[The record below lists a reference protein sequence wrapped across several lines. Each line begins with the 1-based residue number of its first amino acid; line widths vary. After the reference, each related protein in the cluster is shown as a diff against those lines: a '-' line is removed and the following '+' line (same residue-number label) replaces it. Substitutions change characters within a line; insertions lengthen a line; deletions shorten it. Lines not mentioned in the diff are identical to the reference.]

1 MKKVKKVV
9 KKTVKREAKKETKV
23 EKKTNLSK
31 EGKEKLESLM
41 KNLNFQRHDVPRGM
55 LYTVYIP
62 TPTGRET
69 LLSLGVNEEDGYIV
83 FSITGKGLIKD
94 DCPQTIRL
102 ATLKTSILDKNIELV
117 EDYISKL
124 NDALKI

>member
-9 KKTVKREAKKETKV
+9 KKTAKKETKT
-23 EKKTNLSK
+23 EQKTNLSK
-31 EGKEKLESLM
+31 KGRENLESLM
-41 KNLNFQRHDVPRGM
+41 KRLNFKRRDVPRGM
-55 LYTVYIP
+55 LFTVYIP

-69 LLSLGVNEEDGYIV
+69 LLSLGVNEEDGYVV
-83 FSITGKGLIKD
+83 FSITGKGLTKD
-94 DCPQTIRL
+94 IDPQTIRL
-102 ATLKTSILDKNIELV
+102 ATLKTSIFEENIELI